1 MEYTILKLAKIANTS
16 TRTLR
21 YYDEINILKPKRI
34 NSSGYRIYGS
44 EEVDRLQQILFYR
57 QFGLELTEI
66 KDILNNKEFNKI
78 NALSEHKKRLYEK
91 REQIDILIK
100 NIEKTIAASEGGII
114 MSDNEK
120 FEGFKQKLID
130 ENEEKYGEEIRA
142 KYGNDTIEKSNQK
155 VKNMTK
161 EESEKIS
168 ALAQDMSKTL
178 IEAIKTGDPAGQM
191 AHKAVQMHKE
201 WLCFYWD
208 KYSKEAHAALGQMYV
223 DDKRFKKYYDDIY
236 PGCAEF
242 LRDAIIVYANK

>member
-1 MEYTILKLAKIANTS
+1 MEYTILKLAKIAKIS

-21 YYDEINILKPKRI
+21 YYDEIGILKPKRI

-57 QFGLELTEI
+57 QFALELTEI
-66 KDILNNKEFNKI
+66 KDILNITEFNKI
-78 NALSEHKKRLYEK
+78 NALRDHKKKLYEK

-100 NIEKTIAASEGGII
+100 NIEKTIAASEGGTS

-120 FEGFKQKLID
+120 FEGFKQKMID

-142 KYGNDTIEKSNQK
+142 KYGKETIEKSNQK

-178 IEAIKTGDPAGQM
+178 IEAIKTGDPAGRLAQ
-191 AHKAVQMHKE
+191 KAVQMHKE

-208 KYSKEAHAALGQMYV
+208 TYTKEAHAALGQMYV
-223 DDKRFKKYYDDIY
+223 EDERFKKYYDDIH

-242 LRDAIIVYANK
+242 LRDAIIVYVNK

>member
-1 MEYTILKLAKIANTS
+1 MEYTILKLAKIAKIS

-21 YYDEINILKPKRI
+21 YYDEIGILKPKRI

-57 QFGLELTEI
+57 QFALELTEI
-66 KDILNNKEFNKI
+66 KDILNSTEFNKI
-78 NALSEHKKRLYEK
+78 NALSEHKKKLYEK

-100 NIEKTIAASEGGII
+100 NIEKTIAADEGGTI

-142 KYGNDTIEKSNQK
+142 KYGKETIEKSNQK

-178 IEAIKTGDPAGQM
+178 IEAIKTGDPAGRLAQ
-191 AHKAVQMHKE
+191 KAVQMHKE

-208 KYSKEAHAALGQMYV
+208 TYTKEAHAALGQMYV
-223 DDKRFKKYYDDIY
+223 EDERFKKYYDDIH

-242 LRDAIIVYANK
+242 LRDAIIVYVNK

>member
-100 NIEKTIAASEGGII
+100 NIEKTIAASEGGTI

-120 FEGFKQKLID
+120 FEGFKQKLIN

-191 AHKAVQMHKE
+191 AQKAVQMHKE

-208 KYSKEAHAALGQMYV
+208 TYTKEAHA
-223 DDKRFKKYYDDIY
+223 
-236 PGCAEF
+236 
-242 LRDAIIVYANK
+242 

>member
-100 NIEKTIAASEGGII
+100 NIEKTIAASEGGTI

-191 AHKAVQMHKE
+191 AQKAVQMHKE

-208 KYSKEAHAALGQMYV
+208 TYTKEAHAALGQMYV

>member
-100 NIEKTIAASEGGII
+100 NIEKTIAASEGSTI

-120 FEGFKQKLID
+120 FEGFKQKLIN

-191 AHKAVQMHKE
+191 AQKAVQMHK
-201 WLCFYWD
+201 
-208 KYSKEAHAALGQMYV
+208 
-223 DDKRFKKYYDDIY
+223 
-236 PGCAEF
+236 
-242 LRDAIIVYANK
+242 